1 METLHS
7 LGSSCHPNPFPRF
20 IILSLFLDVGQILQ
34 IPRLIKVRLTVLLK
48 RINELVDESK
58 VSQIFFLC
66 LKSPWLVT
74 PKICLTSQ
82 SKASL
87 ETSSLLKPKLWKLY
101 LTCTT
106 CSISGVQVI
115 SNVDLLKYSESII
128 FILFYFM
135 PIDESSMS
143 LSP

>member
-66 LKSPWLVT
+66 VNSQVT

-87 ETSSLLKPKLWKLY
+87 ETSSY
-101 LTCTT
+101 
-106 CSISGVQVI
+106 
-115 SNVDLLKYSESII
+115 
-128 FILFYFM
+128 
-135 PIDESSMS
+135 
-143 LSP
+143 